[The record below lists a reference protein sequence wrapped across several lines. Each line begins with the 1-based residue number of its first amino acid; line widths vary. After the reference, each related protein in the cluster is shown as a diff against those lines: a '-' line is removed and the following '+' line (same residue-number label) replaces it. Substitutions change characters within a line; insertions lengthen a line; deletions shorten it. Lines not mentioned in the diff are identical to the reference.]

1 LIVEVV
7 AAFVIL
13 MPLIALDPVAAE
25 ALRLPTRLLTTVT
38 ALDAVVLA
46 TRMPLT
52 VVTVFVPPIS

>member
-1 LIVEVV
+1 MV

-13 MPLIALDPVAAE
+13 MPLMALDPVAAE
-25 ALRLPTRLLTTVT
+25 AVRLPTWLLTTVT

-52 VVTVFVPPIS
+52 VVPAFVPPIS